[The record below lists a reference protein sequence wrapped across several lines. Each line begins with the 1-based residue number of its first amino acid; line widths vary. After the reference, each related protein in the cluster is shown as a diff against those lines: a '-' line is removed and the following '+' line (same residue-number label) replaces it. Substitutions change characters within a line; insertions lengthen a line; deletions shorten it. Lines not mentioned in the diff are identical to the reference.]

1 MILEAIYDSPHGSY
15 FRESSHGFRPNRSCH
30 TALGEYRRDW
40 KAINWTI
47 EGDIQACFDELD
59 HHVLVKILRKKI
71 QDERFINLIWK
82 LLNAGYMD
90 LHGKKRNSLIGS
102 PQGGIASPI
111 LANVYLHELDEFV
124 EELRKR
130 YEKGKEK
137 ARNPEYHRLAKRKH
151 RMAAEARTKTKEFR
165 ALVKQI
171 RKLPTA
177 EVNDPNYIRMRI
189 PALRR

>member
-1 MILEAIYDSPHGSY
+1 M
-15 FRESSHGFRPNRSCH
+15 
-30 TALGEYRRDW
+30 
-40 KAINWTI
+40 I

-59 HHVLVKILRKKI
+59 HHVLVNILRKKI

-90 LHGKKRNSLIGS
+90 IHGKKRDSLIGS

-111 LANVYLHELDEFV
+111 EAAIYLHELDEFV
-124 EELRKR
+124 EELRRR

-137 ARNPEYHRLAKRKH
+137 ARNPEYNRLAKRKH
-151 RMAAEARTKTKEFR
+151 RMAVQGRTKTKEFK

-171 RKLPTA
+171 RKLPTV
-177 EVNDPNYIRMRI
+177 EVNDPNYIRI
-189 PALRR
+189 KYLRYADDWAIGLCGSKDGAKQIKEEIKIFLREKLKRLV